1 MTTPVASQMI
11 PRAAALNCPS
21 CGAAIELHAQ
31 GWAVSVVCA
40 ACGAQLDATDPN
52 LAVLQHGE
60 RVTLTPRIP
69 LGTRGMWK
77 GTPWEAIGCQEVTV
91 TVEGVVYAWTEYV
104 CFNPYRGFLY
114 LSEYK
119 GHWNVIEKLRRRPI
133 VVRGDQ
139 PVAQLDGRQYKHFQ
153 TATAR
158 TAAAVGEFPWEVRVG
173 DTVVAQDY
181 VDPPFILSA
190 EASDGEVT
198 WSQGTYTR
206 PEAIAK
212 AFGLGPLIQPV
223 GVFANQPNPHAG
235 LPGRMGRRF
244 LLALLAF
251 VAMFAVNVSFAA
263 NRVVLTQQA
272 TFDRSVI
279 DNAAFVTAPF
289 ELDGRPSGVALDLTA
304 ALDNDWVFFTLS
316 LINEQTGE
324 TREVTRQLEYYTGTD
339 SDGSWTEGDRSE
351 TVRLAAVPAGRYF
364 LRVEPEGGEPSRPR
378 VRYTVEVRRD
388 VPHYGFYALAFLALL
403 TPMVFSL
410 FPAAAFESRRWAES
424 DHPIGGTGS
433 SDDEEE

>member
-77 GTPWEAIGCQEVTV
+77 GMPWEAIGCQEVTV

-139 PVAQLDGRQYKHFQ
+139 PVAQLDGRQY
-153 TATAR
+153 
-158 TAAAVGEFPWEVRVG
+158 
-173 DTVVAQDY
+173 
-181 VDPPFILSA
+181 
-190 EASDGEVT
+190 
-198 WSQGTYTR
+198 
-206 PEAIAK
+206 
-212 AFGLGPLIQPV
+212 
-223 GVFANQPNPHAG
+223 
-235 LPGRMGRRF
+235 
-244 LLALLAF
+244 
-251 VAMFAVNVSFAA
+251 
-263 NRVVLTQQA
+263 
-272 TFDRSVI
+272 
-279 DNAAFVTAPF
+279 
-289 ELDGRPSGVALDLTA
+289 
-304 ALDNDWVFFTLS
+304 LS
-316 LINEQTGE
+316 LI
-324 TREVTRQLEYYTGTD
+324 
-339 SDGSWTEGDRSE
+339 
-351 TVRLAAVPAGRYF
+351 
-364 LRVEPEGGEPSRPR
+364 
-378 VRYTVEVRRD
+378 
-388 VPHYGFYALAFLALL
+388 H
-403 TPMVFSL
+403 
-410 FPAAAFESRRWAES
+410 
-424 DHPIGGTGS
+424 I
-433 SDDEEE
+433 